1 MKPRQT
7 KSDDNLSKID
17 VLYHINRELA
27 QDLSLKQTLS
37 NVLKK
42 SVEAVAAERGSIV
55 TLDEKQ
61 SPMDAAIIYHG
72 KFIQH
77 TTTQL
82 HDIITRGLAGWVLQE
97 KKAALIPDT
106 SKDERWYRR
115 PDDSVQKTGAKCA
128 ICVPLISRKEL
139 VGVLTVVHS
148 KPGFFTAEHLDL
160 IQTIG
165 GLAGVAIYNSR
176 LFTRLEVAQ
185 KRYQTL
191 FEASSDL
198 LFITDWDGHVI
209 ETNRAVEKAT
219 GYKPRISQETDIM
232 DFHTPDYSRLGAGFS
247 NLKHMDSIVYESE
260 LLPHPA
266 NGLPI
271 EVKVAQVI
279 IGKQSYLQWVFRD
292 ISERK
297 HLAAMQEDLMT
308 MVYHDI
314 RSPLSNVVSSLD
326 VLTRQLRDNQETSVK
341 TMLSVAHRS
350 AERIMRLVNTLLDIR
365 KIEEGQS
372 ILHSDYDSP
381 AQIVS
386 DALDICQPIATSKR
400 IAFESDVPGNLPDI
414 PVDRDMIRRVVINLL
429 ENAIK
434 FSPSN
439 KKVIIQV
446 RQRPGVIL
454 FCIEDQGP
462 GIPEEQLEIVFN
474 KFTRL
479 KTASTTQGFGL
490 GLAFCKLAVEA
501 HGGEIGGESQ
511 VGKGTR
517 FSFTIPIDT
526 QLESVNRT

>member
-7 KSDDNLSKID
+7 IIVNNQNKID

-27 QDLSLKQTLS
+27 QDLSLKQTLA

-55 TLDEKQ
+55 TLDEKHT
-61 SPMDAAIIYHG
+61 PMDAAIIYHG

-82 HDIITRGLAGWVLQE
+82 QSIITLGLAGWVLQE
-97 KKAALIPDT
+97 EKAALIPDT

-115 PDDSVQKTGAKCA
+115 PDDSVNKTGAKSA

-148 KPGFFTAEHLDL
+148 KPDFFTAEHLDL

-198 LFITDWDGHVI
+198 LFITDWDGRVI

-219 GYKPRISQETDIM
+219 GYKSRISHDTDIM
-232 DFHTPDYSRLGAGFS
+232 DFHSPDFSRLGAGFS
-247 NLKHMDSIVYESE
+247 NLKRMDSVVYESE
-260 LLPHPA
+260 LLPPQA
-266 NGLPI
+266 KCLPV

-297 HLAAMQEDLMT
+297 YLTAMQEDLMT

-326 VLTRQLRDNQETSVK
+326 ILANQLRDNKEPSVK
-341 TMLSVAHRS
+341 TMLSVATRS

-381 AQIVS
+381 VQIVT
-386 DALDICQPIATSKR
+386 DAIDICQPMATSKR
-400 IAFESDVPGNLPDI
+400 ITFESDIPERLPDI

-439 KKVIIQV
+439 KKVLVQV
-446 RQRPGVIL
+446 RQRPGMVL

-462 GIPEEQLEIVFN
+462 GIPEEQLELVFN

-479 KTASTTQGFGL
+479 KAASKIQGFGL

-501 HGGEIGGESQ
+501 HGGQIDADSQ

-517 FSFTIPIDT
+517 FSFTIPIDS
-526 QLESVNRT
+526 QPESAS

>member
-1 MKPRQT
+1 MEPRQT
-7 KSDDNLSKID
+7 KTGNHQNKVD

-27 QDLSLKQTLS
+27 LDLSLKQTLA
-37 NVLKK
+37 NVLKQ

-55 TLDEKQ
+55 TLDEKHL
-61 SPMDAAIIYHG
+61 PMDAALIYHG

-82 HDIITRGLAGWVLQE
+82 QYIITRGLAGWVLQE
-97 KKAALIPDT
+97 ERAALIPDT

-115 PDDSVQKTGAKCA
+115 PDDAVERTGAKCA
-128 ICVPLISRKEL
+128 ICVPLISHKEL

-148 KPGFFTAEHLDL
+148 KPGFFTSEHLDL
-160 IQTIG
+160 IQAIG
-165 GLAGVAIYNSR
+165 DLAGIAIYNSR
-176 LFTRLEVAQ
+176 LFTRLEAAQ

-198 LFITDWDGHVI
+198 LFITDWDGRVI

-219 GYKPRISQETDIM
+219 EYKPQLSHDTYIM
-232 DFHTPDYSRLGAGFS
+232 DFHKPDYSRLGAGFC
-247 NLKHMDSIVYESE
+247 NLKKAASVVYESE
-260 LLPHPA
+260 LLPAPA
-266 NGLPI
+266 GKLPV
-271 EVKVAQVI
+271 EVKVAQVT
-279 IGKQSYLQWVFRD
+279 IGKQSYLQWVLRD

-326 VLTRQLRDNQETSVK
+326 VLAHQLQNNKQASVK
-341 TMLSVAHRS
+341 TILSVANRS
-350 AERIMRLVNTLLDIR
+350 AERIMRLVNSLLDIR
-365 KIEEGQS
+365 KIEEGQPV
-372 ILHSDYDSP
+372 LHSDFDSP
-381 AQIVS
+381 ARIVA
-386 DALDICQPIATSKR
+386 DAVDVCQPIATSKR
-400 IAFESDVPGNLPDI
+400 ITFNLDIPEKLPDV

-439 KKVIIQV
+439 KKVIVQV
-446 RQRPGVIL
+446 RQRPGMVL
-454 FCIEDQGP
+454 FCFEDQGP
-462 GIPEEQLEIVFN
+462 GIPEEQLEAVFI

-479 KTASTTQGFGL
+479 KTTHTTHGFGL

-501 HGGEIGGESQ
+501 HGGQIWVESQ

-517 FSFTIPIDT
+517 FSFTIPFET
-526 QLESVNRT
+526 QPESAA